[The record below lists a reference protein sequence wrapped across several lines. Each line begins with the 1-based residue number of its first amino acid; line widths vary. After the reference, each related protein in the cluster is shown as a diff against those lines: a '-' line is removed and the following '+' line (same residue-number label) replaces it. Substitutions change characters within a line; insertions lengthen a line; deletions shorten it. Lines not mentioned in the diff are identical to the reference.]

1 MMLLPMVLLQL
12 PLIAYVGRIVF
23 LIVTTI
29 IFAIALL
36 AYIRVRRT
44 KTLLLSVGFGLFFIH
59 ALLAITELLSPDFN
73 SEFTTGYHL
82 LLDSIA
88 LLCILVGAL
97 KD

>member
-1 MMLLPMVLLQL
+1 MMLLPMVLQHL

-29 IFAIALL
+29 IFVIALL
-36 AYIRVRRT
+36 AYVRIRKT

-59 ALLAITELLSPDFN
+59 AILAVAELLSSDFN
-73 SEFTTGYHL
+73 MQFTTGYHL
-82 LLDSIA
+82 LIDSIA